1 MTTSLIKSFDVLAR
15 EEWGQD
21 FGSAA
26 ALAEFGINRGHIQ
39 KAMASQPVGGASFG
53 DFTALRLEDL
63 DPTMV
68 SVLFK
73 GVHLKLQRWLPRAVA
88 RQVQWEYNVQKDYG
102 SMRGAAGFAEGR
114 GPAGGNSSF
123 ERRIAN
129 IMFLGRQG
137 GLTHQS
143 SVQGPGMQLDPVA
156 KENSDRTMELL
167 GTVEREMI
175 WGDQDFKDQNA
186 NTVMYDG
193 LFRQIKNGWRDV
205 SGTLIAPQD
214 TATNVINM
222 KGNPINFDVLEQIG
236 YVLADQRFV
245 LSFDK
250 VKAFMGGAVASDFA
264 TLLRQA
270 DRRVLGGQGSQ
281 PDGGY
286 VPGAPAKGFLTQFGY
301 IPFEHSTFMDPVP
314 GKRPLV
320 SGTTEGVSPLAGATI
335 NSVTAGAGGNGE
347 LPAATYYYAV
357 SAVYT
362 GGETLASA
370 ASSGAVVTTVNNQV
384 VVSVARPSATPDAS
398 LRGYRLY
405 RGTTNVVADMRWV
418 ANVADP
424 RVGTNFTAL
433 TDTNQIIPGTDI
445 MLVLEGSPENIAVPQ
460 LAPLMRFNLPPVETT
475 LPFYLLLYHTLV
487 VKVPT
492 RQFLV
497 YNIGRL

>member
-1 MTTSLIKSFDVLAR
+1 MATSLIKSFDILAR

-26 ALAEFGINRGHIQ
+26 ALTEFGIQKNMIQ
-39 KAMASQPVGGASFG
+39 KAMASQAVAGASYG

-63 DPTMV
+63 DPTMT

-88 RQVQWEYNVQKDYG
+88 RQVQWEYSVQKDYG
-102 SMRGAAGFAEGR
+102 SMRGESGFAEGR

-123 ERRIAN
+123 ERRVAN
-129 IMFLGRQG
+129 IMFKGRKG

-143 SVQGPGMQLDPVA
+143 SVMGPGMQLDPTA

-167 GTVEREMI
+167 GTIERELV

-186 NTVMYDG
+186 NVVTYDG
-193 LFRQIKNGWRDV
+193 LFRQVKNGPRDI
-205 SGTLIAPQD
+205 SGSTVIATP
-214 TATNVINM
+214 AENVINM
-222 KGNPINFDVLEQIG
+222 KGAPINFDVLENIG
-236 YVLADQRFV
+236 YILADQRYV
-245 LSFDK
+245 LTFDK

-270 DRRVLGGQGSQ
+270 DRRILGGQGSQ
-281 PDGGY
+281 PEGGY
-286 VPGAPAKGFLTQFGY
+286 VPGAPAKGYLSQFGF

-320 SGTTEGVSPLAGATI
+320 SGTTEGFSPLAGATI
-335 NSVTAGAGGNGE
+335 NSVTPGTGGNGDY
-347 LPAATYYYAV
+347 AAGTYYYFV
-357 SAVYT
+357 SAVYA
-362 GGETLASA
+362 GGETLVSVASSA
-370 ASSGAVVTTVNNQV
+370 ATVTLSNNQV

-398 LRGYRLY
+398 LRGYRIY
-405 RGTTNVVADMRWV
+405 RGTTTVAADARWI

-424 RVGTNFTAL
+424 RTGTNFNAL
-433 TDTNQIIPGTDI
+433 TDTNQIMPGTDI
-445 MLVLEGSPENIAVPQ
+445 MLVLEGSPENITIPQ
-460 LAPLMRFNLPPVETT
+460 LAPLMRFNLPPEETT

-487 VKVPT
+487 VKAPQ
-492 RQFLV
+492 RQFVV